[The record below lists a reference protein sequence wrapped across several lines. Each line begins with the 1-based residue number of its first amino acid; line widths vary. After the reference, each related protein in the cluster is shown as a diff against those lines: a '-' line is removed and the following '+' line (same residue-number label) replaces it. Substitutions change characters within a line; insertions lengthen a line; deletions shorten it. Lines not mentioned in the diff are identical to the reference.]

1 MKFVDDVR
9 SDKDDAKGTII
20 SPTGLGGIL
29 RSGLDLAR
37 VEFKTSKLEALLEAK
52 GLSEEAKSVKK
63 EVDEKFVMSQMLPED
78 EIRQVSDLTQK
89 LARIEQERKERE
101 DERNRLVQELS
112 ISHQKIAEI
121 ERQHGRVV
129 LDGDEQ
135 LQPPPENLY
144 DLYARQE
151 DLDRRILLRDL
162 ANSDSPMDRLEA
174 EKYHWITHKLT
185 AGPAQF
191 QNDKWLDE
199 QIEELKR
206 ASLEKNGEEEE
217 EIDTKRFLELAEKQR
232 ITIKERREAIHA
244 RRGRDERVNR
254 GDLLKEVMYPNQFEE
269 LIVRAHAEKLL
280 MTSQNTLVDN
290 YLNSRKGRELDL
302 PIADPVVEKTFHPPK
317 KDRRKK
323 AKALLHDRTGTHDVA
338 NEEAC
343 ETWAKYDPSVVSPMT
358 REARE
363 MLDDLKREKE
373 KWVKVALEQWE
384 EVAEKNEASE
394 EEIICDDMP
403 SADERVADDDDSVVL
418 VGIDDPH
425 ESSVVVQHVVD
436 HDHEINN
443 NA

>member
-1 MKFVDDVR
+1 MTFVDDGEPIEQLKAPSSALLVR
-9 SDKDDAKGTII
+9 SDKDAAKGTII
-20 SPTGLGGIL
+20 SPTGRGGIL

-37 VEFKTSKLEALLEAK
+37 LEFKTNKLEALLEAK
-52 GLSEEAKSVKK
+52 GLSEETESVKK
-63 EVDEKFVMSQMLPED
+63 EVDEKFVMSKMLPDD

-89 LARIEQERKERE
+89 LARIVQERKEQE
-101 DERNRLVQELS
+101 DETNRLVQELS
-112 ISHQKIAEI
+112 ISQLKIAEI
-121 ERQHGRVV
+121 ERKHGRVPE
-129 LDGDEQ
+129 GDEQ

-151 DLDRRILLRDL
+151 DLDRRILLREL

-206 ASLEKNGEEEE
+206 ASFEKNGEEEE
-217 EIDTKRFLELAEKQR
+217 EIDTKRFLELAQKQL
-232 ITIKERREAIHA
+232 ITIRERREAIHA
-244 RRGRDERVNR
+244 RRGRDVGVNR

-269 LIVRAHAEKLL
+269 LIVRAQTEKLL
-280 MTSQNTLVDN
+280 MTSQTTLVDN
-290 YLNSRKGRELDL
+290 YLNSRKVQFGG
-302 PIADPVVEKTFHPPK
+302 
-317 KDRRKK
+317 
-323 AKALLHDRTGTHDVA
+323 ALLHDRAGPNDAA

-343 ETWAKYDPSVVSPMT
+343 ETWAKYDPAVVNPMT
-358 REARE
+358 REARQ

-373 KWVKVALEQWE
+373 EWVKVALEQWE
-384 EVAEKNEASE
+384 EVAEKNEAAE
-394 EEIICDDMP
+394 EEIICDDVP
-403 SADERVADDDDSVVL
+403 LPDERVADDDSVVL

-425 ESSVVVQHVVD
+425 ESTVVVQHVVD
-436 HDHEINN
+436 HDENN